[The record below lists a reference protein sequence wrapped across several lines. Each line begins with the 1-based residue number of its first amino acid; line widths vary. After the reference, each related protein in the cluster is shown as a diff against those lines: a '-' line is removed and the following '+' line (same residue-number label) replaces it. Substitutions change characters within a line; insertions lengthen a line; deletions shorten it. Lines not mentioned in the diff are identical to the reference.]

1 MKRIVLLLAPLVIS
15 LTALA
20 QIGIGTNSPN
30 SKALLDLSSTDK
42 GLLAPRMTA
51 VQRLAINP
59 AMPARGLL
67 VFDTDSTAFMFWTG
81 TAWQRLG
88 AAGGGNFWSL
98 TGNALAGTER
108 IGSTNNQPL
117 VMMAAGIPMLRLD
130 TGRIGAVPLA
140 RMVGGTEFN
149 LISSGA
155 ANTILNGGLNSTD
168 KNEILGRNYNTVLNG
183 NKQKI
188 QGTSYGVILSGAE
201 NRLGSAPD
209 GNTSHN
215 LIGGGFDNFIGSNF
229 SLIGMGEGNDVIAN
243 FASVLNGEANYVAS
257 PFGMVGNGSANLVSL
272 SSDFSLIGSGMN
284 NSIEGSWRGIIGN
297 GTHNAIKTTLNGA
310 IVGGKDNI
318 LLNANY
324 GFIGGGIYNYN
335 AGTHSVVVG
344 GFSDSII
351 ANNSGIVGGN
361 GNKIIENAYS
371 GFIGGGSENKISTG
385 NSAAITGGIRNLVNG
400 NAGFIGGGDYNVVS
414 KERSAI
420 AGGRYNEVDAPF
432 SNIGGGTFNKIW
444 PAADSSFIGG
454 GSRNYTL
461 AKNAVVAGGRSN
473 GAGGLYSAI
482 VGGFSNFTDGQAS
495 FIGGGNGN
503 QILGNY
509 GTLTGGRSNYILPNT
524 SYVTIGGGYKNL
536 VEDEAHYSVIGGGDS
551 NRIEVNIVHGAI
563 GGGSDNRLV
572 GTASGSVIA
581 GGRENRIENP
591 NSVISGGLNNWS
603 RGDYSAIL
611 GGNTNETSGA
621 YTAILGGAGNST
633 SADFA
638 SVTGGRYNQAWGAY
652 SIAGGFKSTIVHSSN
667 FMYADFRVSGDNFD
681 SKANGQFMVRV
692 QNGALFTDE
701 DTSTVVRAQ
710 LHARSEGPTPQ
721 LMADQVGDDFAR
733 IRLRSFNAL
742 TNHWDISAKASA
754 NEFNIFRNG
763 TGNILKLT
771 PTDVTN
777 LMSMS
782 NGARLTTGGT
792 WTNASDRNVK
802 DNISPVDG
810 DEILEKLAAMPV
822 ATWHYKTEA
831 DSVLHIG
838 PMAQDFKAAFGLGD
852 SDKSI
857 ATVDADGVNM
867 AAIQAMYQQVQQ
879 LTQRVKELEAK
890 LNGQQ
895 AKRRT
900 KR

>member
-1 MKRIVLLLAPLVIS
+1 MKRIAFSLVFLVIGF
-15 LTALA
+15 AAFA
-20 QIGIGTNSPN
+20 QIGIGTNTPN
-30 SKALLDLSSTDK
+30 GKALLDLSSTEK
-42 GLLAPRMTA
+42 GLLIPRMTSA
-51 VQRLAINP
+51 QRIAINP
-59 AMPARGLL
+59 AMPARGLM
-67 VFDTDSTAFMFWTG
+67 VFDTDNTSFMYWTG
-81 TAWQRLG
+81 SAWQSLG
-88 AAGGGNFWSL
+88 VASAGNFWSL
-98 TGNALAGTER
+98 SGNALTGTER

-117 VMMAAGIPMLRLD
+117 IMMAAGIPLLRID
-130 TGRIGAVPLA
+130 TGRNGATIIA
-140 RMVGGTEFN
+140 NIVGGTEFN
-149 LISSGA
+149 HISAGS
-155 ANTILNGGLNSTD
+155 ANTILNGGQNSTN
-168 KNEILGRNYNTVLNG
+168 KNEILSRHYNTILNG
-183 NKQKI
+183 NINKI
-188 QGTSYGVILSGAE
+188 QGTSYGVILSGLE
-201 NRLGSAPD
+201 NTLGIAPD
-209 GNTSHN
+209 GNNTLS
-215 LIGGGFDNFIGSNF
+215 LIGGGTTNSIVANYA
-229 SLIGMGEGNDVIAN
+229 LIGMGDAQSVSGNYGAIV
-243 FASVLNGEANYVAS
+243 NGENNSVSSEYGLIGNGLNNAVVLSSNYSFIGSGANNKIEGS
-257 PFGMVGNGSANLVSL
+257 LQGFIGNGS
-272 SSDFSLIGSGMN
+272 N
-284 NSIEGSWRGIIGN
+284 NI
-297 GTHNAIKTTLNGA
+297 IKTSPYSA
-310 IVGGKDNI
+310 IVGGKDNQ
-318 LLNANY
+318 LLNSTY
-324 GFIGGGIYNYN
+324 GFIGGGSNNYN
-335 AGTHSVVVG
+335 TGLNSVVVG
-344 GFSDSII
+344 GYSDSVF
-351 ANNSGIVGGN
+351 ASHSAIV
-361 GNKIIENAYS
+361 S
-371 GFIGGGSENKISTG
+371 GFKNLILTGS
-385 NSAAITGGIRNLVNG
+385 
-400 NAGFIGGGDYNVVS
+400 NAGFIGGGTENKVSSGTQTVIIGGLRNTLAGNSSVIAGGEYNKVS
-414 KERSAI
+414 GERSAI
-420 AGGRYNEVDAPF
+420 NGGRYIEVEADYSA
-432 SNIGGGTFNKIW
+432 IGGGTYNKIW
-444 PAADSSFIGG
+444 PSADSSFIGG

-482 VGGFSNFTDGQAS
+482 VGGITNFTDGQAS

-652 SIAGGFKSTIVHSSN
+652 SIAGGFKSTILHSSN
-667 FMYADFRVSGDNFD
+667 FMYADFRVSGTNFD
-681 SKANGQFMVRV
+681 SKANGQFMARV
-692 QNGALFTDE
+692 LNGALFTDE
-701 DTSTVVRAQ
+701 DTSTLVRAQ
-710 LHARSEGPTPQ
+710 LHARSEGSTPQ
-721 LMADQVGDDFAR
+721 LMADQVDDDFAR

-754 NEFNIFRNG
+754 GEFNIFRNG
-763 TGNILKLT
+763 TGNILKLI
-771 PTDVTN
+771 PTDATN
-777 LMSMS
+777 LMVMS
-782 NGARLTTGGT
+782 NGARLTTGGA

-852 SDKSI
+852 SDRSI
-857 ATVDADGVNM
+857 ATIDADGVNM

-900 KR
+900 KQ